1 VCSNDGDEKKLRK
14 RAFFFLRGKKS
25 FWQKA
30 TERPKKKGEKKKKE
44 ICHQAKKKC
53 NLLSTLFIHYCLER
67 EREEREQK
75 TMIGNYLSTLLVCV
89 FAYLYPLFL
98 CFKVVKR
105 FRVSFSLSV
114 CDFCPFFRKVLFLF
128 FPRETLTSSSSSSSS
143 SRILNKQALEM
154 HKKSPEKL
162 RGWCIYWLVLATFTV
177 FERITDAF
185 LFFLPL
191 YHEAKVAF
199 VVYLWHPKSQGALY
213 IYDKFVAPTLS
224 KHEELIDRKIEE
236 TQAKVGDVFF
246 TYSKMGYAYV
256 QKMTLQLLQSLPT
269 AQAAMQAQQQ
279 QAGAGGANASEPV
292 NPIKKEPVATEAK

>member
-1 VCSNDGDEKKLRK
+1 
-14 RAFFFLRGKKS
+14 
-25 FWQKA
+25 
-30 TERPKKKGEKKKKE
+30 
-44 ICHQAKKKC
+44 
-53 NLLSTLFIHYCLER
+53 
-67 EREEREQK
+67 
-75 TMIGNYLSTLLVCV
+75 M
-89 FAYLYPLFL
+89 
-98 CFKVVKR
+98 
-105 FRVSFSLSV
+105 
-114 CDFCPFFRKVLFLF
+114 FLF
-128 FPRETLTSSSSSSSS
+128 FPRETLTSSSSS

-224 KHEELIDRKIEE
+224 KHEGLIDRKIEE
-236 TQAKVGDVFF
+236 TQAKVGDVLF

-279 QAGAGGANASEPV
+279 QAGAAGGANASEPV

>member
-1 VCSNDGDEKKLRK
+1 
-14 RAFFFLRGKKS
+14 
-25 FWQKA
+25 
-30 TERPKKKGEKKKKE
+30 
-44 ICHQAKKKC
+44 
-53 NLLSTLFIHYCLER
+53 
-67 EREEREQK
+67 
-75 TMIGNYLSTLLVCV
+75 MIGNYLSTLLVCV

-98 CFKVVKR
+98 CFKVKD
-105 FRVSFSLSV
+105 FSFSFLSLFV
-114 CDFCPFFRKVLFLF
+114 FRKF
-128 FPRETLTSSSSSSSS
+128 FPSFPARGKRQGARDADFFFFFS
-143 SRILNKQALEM
+143 NKQALEM

-224 KHEELIDRKIEE
+224 KHEGLIDRKIEE

-246 TYSKMGYAYV
+246 TYSKMAYAYV

>member
-1 VCSNDGDEKKLRK
+1 VLEKIFCTTIR
-14 RAFFFLRGKKS
+14 FF
-25 FWQKA
+25 Q
-30 TERPKKKGEKKKKE
+30 KGET
-44 ICHQAKKKC
+44 
-53 NLLSTLFIHYCLER
+53 STDRVNFLNVFFSDIH
-67 EREEREQK
+67 
-75 TMIGNYLSTLLVCV
+75 M
-89 FAYLYPLFL
+89 
-98 CFKVVKR
+98 
-105 FRVSFSLSV
+105 
-114 CDFCPFFRKVLFLF
+114 
-128 FPRETLTSSSSSSSS
+128 
-143 SRILNKQALEM
+143 QALEM

-224 KHEELIDRKIEE
+224 KHEGLIDRKIEE
-236 TQAKVGDVFF
+236 TQAKVGDVIFS
-246 TYSKMGYAYV
+246 YSKMAYAYV

-269 AQAAMQAQQQ
+269 AQAAMHAQQQ
-279 QAGAGGANASEPV
+279 GGAQAASEPV

>member
-1 VCSNDGDEKKLRK
+1 VLQ
-14 RAFFFLRGKKS
+14 GKD
-25 FWQKA
+25 
-30 TERPKKKGEKKKKE
+30 
-44 ICHQAKKKC
+44 
-53 NLLSTLFIHYCLER
+53 FIISY
-67 EREEREQK
+67 
-75 TMIGNYLSTLLVCV
+75 
-89 FAYLYPLFL
+89 F
-98 CFKVVKR
+98 
-105 FRVSFSLSV
+105 
-114 CDFCPFFRKVLFLF
+114 FFRKF
-128 FPRETLTSSSSSSSS
+128 FPLSFPGRRTPRASGRRDADFFFFFFFS
-143 SRILNKQALEM
+143 NKQQQALEM

-224 KHEELIDRKIEE
+224 KHEGLIDRKIEE
-236 TQAKVGDVFF
+236 TQAKVGDVIF
-246 TYSKMGYAYV
+246 TYSKMAYAYV

-279 QAGAGGANASEPV
+279 QAGAGGAASEPV
-292 NPIKKEPVATEAK
+292 HPIKKEPVATEAK